1 VTPKNTTAVRKKL
14 PPRPPTAKQLKVR
27 VAVEK
32 HIARNGYSPSIREL
46 CVQTRIKSTNGVKC
60 HLDALRRKG
69 LVDWVDGKTRTIR
82 PTEVIA

>member
-1 VTPKNTTAVRKKL
+1 MTPENTTAKERL
-14 PPRPPTAKQLKVR
+14 RPRPPTVKQLKVR
-27 VAVEK
+27 NAVQK
-32 HIARNGYSPSIREL
+32 HIARNGYSPTIREL

-60 HLDALRRKG
+60 HLNALRRKG